1 MGLTSGAIT
10 CRSYYIPE
18 PPAKHFLEKAD
29 KDLKRHAFQPVRVE
43 LSPRSLGWVNARQIL
58 DTELSVPKVVF
69 EDFLILGLR
78 VDKVTVN
85 ARILKAHYNQ
95 ERVKAL
101 EERKKKQLSRDE
113 RTALLDKVRL
123 TLMGQQSPA
132 TSIHEMAWNLTTNH
146 VYFSGLSD
154 SLNQEFCDLF
164 SDTFHASLTP
174 LFPFIR
180 ADLKATKEGLREELL
195 QTEPARFAGEGNITN
210 AIQEE
215 E

>member
-18 PPAKHFLEKAD
+18 PPPKHFLEKAEL
-29 KDLKRHAFQPVRVE
+29 DLKRHAFRPVRVDR
-43 LSPRSLGWVNARQIL
+43 SPRSFGWVNPRQIL
-58 DTELSVPKVVF
+58 DTDLTVAKVVF

-78 VDKVTVN
+78 VDKVSVN
-85 ARILKAHYNQ
+85 ARLLKAHFNQ
-95 ERVKAL
+95 ERAKVM

-113 RTALLDKVRL
+113 RAALLEKVRL
-123 TLMGQQSPA
+123 TLMAEQSPA
-132 TSIHEMAWNLTTNH
+132 TSIHEMAWNLETHH
-146 VYFSGLSD
+146 VYFSGLGD

-174 LFPFIR
+174 LYPFIR

-195 QTEPARFAGEGNITN
+195 ETEPARFVPARVATAAREEG
-210 AIQEE
+210 
-215 E
+215 